1 MRERIVHAVAG
12 SLILTSIAL
21 DAFFDTNWI
30 WLGIFVGANLLQS
43 SITNFCPLEKIL
55 KFAGIKN

>member
-21 DAFFDTNWI
+21 AAFFDTNWI

-55 KFAGIKN
+55 KIAGIKN

>member
-21 DAFFDTNWI
+21 AAFFDTNWI

-43 SITNFCPLEKIL
+43 SITNFCLLAKIL
-55 KFAGIKN
+55 QFAGKKN

>member
-21 DAFFDTNWI
+21 AAFFDTNWI
-30 WLGIFVGANLLQS
+30 WLGIFVSANLLQS

-55 KFAGIKN
+55 KIAGIKN

>member
-21 DAFFDTNWI
+21 AAFFDTNWI

-43 SITNFCPLEKIL
+43 SITNFCLLEKIL